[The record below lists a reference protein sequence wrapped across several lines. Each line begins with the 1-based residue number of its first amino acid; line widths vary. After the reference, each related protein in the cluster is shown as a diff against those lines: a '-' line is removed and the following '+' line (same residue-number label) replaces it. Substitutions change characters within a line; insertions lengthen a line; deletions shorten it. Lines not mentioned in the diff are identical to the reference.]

1 MDNYIA
7 AAALAFGLIVVGLT
21 SWIEHRRKNNPM
33 PHLMPTTP
41 FMLFGAIVVLVVIAF
56 SLTRLFS
63 TPATNFEAR
72 ARKAPLTSSETAKF
86 KAHLSTCWVTPIRI
100 PSAEGLLLLRI
111 LLDKDGNLRD
121 KPNLIW
127 APASQSGPVLVES
140 AMRALQLC
148 QPYNFLPATK
158 YEQWRVLDVSFS
170 PQGPS
175 EVLTA
180 NERPQ

>member
-21 SWIEHRRKNNPM
+21 SLIELRRKNNPI

-41 FMLFGAIVVLVVIAF
+41 FMLFGALVVLVAIAF

-63 TPATNFEAR
+63 PPAANVQAR
-72 ARKAPLTSSETAKF
+72 ASKSKATLTSDETAEF
-86 KAHLSTCWVTPIRI
+86 KAHLSTCWVPPVGIS
-100 PSAEGLLLLRI
+100 SAQGLNLLIRI
-111 LLDKDGNLRD
+111 LLDTNGNLRA
-121 KPNLIW
+121 KPNLIR

-148 QPYNFLPATK
+148 QPYNFLPAAK
-158 YEQWRVLDVSFS
+158 YEQWRVLDLSFS

-180 NERPQ
+180 ID